1 MIRTNAKAAALI
13 LALIAAVPAYGLESD
28 RSKPIEIEADQGTLD
43 QKNQTTTFK
52 GNVIITQGTLY
63 IRGAS
68 VTVSRDQKGN
78 QFMKAGGTPVKFGQ
92 QLDKGGKVDGEANHV
107 EYASDTGVV
116 RLIGNAKVT
125 RGGDKAEG
133 DTIVY
138 NTRTEIYTVT
148 GSKSASAGKSGR
160 PGKRVTVVIQPS
172 SANKK

>member
-1 MIRTNAKAAALI
+1 MIRTDIKTAALALMLAAAPVY
-13 LALIAAVPAYGLESD
+13 ALESD

-43 QKNQTTTFK
+43 QKNQSTTFK
-52 GNVIITQGTLY
+52 GNVIITQGTIY

-78 QFMKAGGTPVKFGQ
+78 QFMRAGGSPVKFGQ
-92 QLDKGGKVDGEANHV
+92 TLDKGGKVDGEASNV

-116 RLIGNAKVT
+116 RLTGNAKVT
-125 RGGDKAEG
+125 RGGDRAEG

-148 GSKSASAGKSGR
+148 GSKAADGRSGGKA
-160 PGKRVTVVIQPS
+160 GKRVTVVIQPS
-172 SANKK
+172 AAGKK